1 MVSSLR
7 GWLFSVS
14 SDCFKEVSYKT
25 RKFWLLLKKARV
37 SAYTKTSN
45 EVKCIKNVAISEL
58 KERERERREGRR
70 KGKKEVKNN

>member
-1 MVSSLR
+1 MSK
-7 GWLFSVS
+7 GHGNQPEEAPTEQKWGN
-14 SDCFKEVSYKT
+14 
-25 RKFWLLLKKARV
+25 LKISKD
-37 SAYTKTSN
+37 SNCN

>member
-1 MVSSLR
+1 MSKGHGNQPEEAPTEQR
-7 GWLFSVS
+7 WGN
-14 SDCFKEVSYKT
+14 
-25 RKFWLLLKKARV
+25 LKISKD
-37 SAYTKTSN
+37 SNCN